1 MADELVFVDDDDES
15 VLRALKRLFRSVELE
30 VDAFSSAQ
38 DFLDAQLPD
47 RPACLVVDVRMPGSS
62 GLDLQDALADRGV
75 AIPIIFITG
84 HGNVPMSVRAMKAGA
99 VDFLEKPFE
108 DQQLLDVVQH
118 ALRQDREARRKRR
131 RRQQVLERHQTLTAR
146 EKEVMA
152 LVVTGLLN
160 KQIAANLGISEKT
173 VKVHRARVMS
183 KMKADS
189 LAELVL
195 LDRELKSNS

>member
-1 MADELVFVDDDDES
+1 MSIRRNPAEDNPTVFVVDDDES

-131 RRQQVLERHQTLTAR
+131 RRQQVLEHHQTLTAR

-160 KQIAANLGISEKT
+160 KQIAWELGI
-173 VKVHRARVMS
+173 
-183 KMKADS
+183 
-189 LAELVL
+189 
-195 LDRELKSNS
+195 

>member
-1 MADELVFVDDDDES
+1 MGEELVFVVVDDDS
-15 VLRALKRLFRSVELE
+15 VRRALGRLFRSVGLE
-30 VDAFSSAQ
+30 VDTFASAQ
-38 DFLDAQLPD
+38 DFLRIQLPD

-62 GLDLQDALADRGV
+62 GLDLQDTLADRKC

-108 DQQLLDVVQH
+108 NQQLLDGVQR
-118 ALRQDREARRKRR
+118 ALAKDRLARRQRR
-131 RRQQVLERHQTLTAR
+131 RRQQILQRHHTLTGR
-146 EKEVMA
+146 EKEVMGWVA
-152 LVVTGLLN
+152 SGLLN
-160 KQIAANLGISEKT
+160 KQIARELGITEKT

-195 LDRELKSNS
+195 LNRELKG